1 MLLLLGALHILSEH
15 FAIGFLTSAHLWRS
29 YQPSYLCL
37 SHKWYTCANLTLFW
51 DFRISVPWTKV
62 SQPWPYCISEQIKF
76 CCGGL
81 SVPGKVC
88 GLCPLDVSSTPSL
101 VVTTKMSQDFANV
114 LLELKSSLAE
124 NHCPSLS
131 SDTQYG
137 PYIRMKKM

>member
-1 MLLLLGALHILSEH
+1 MDTTLSAMLLLLGALHILSEH
-15 FAIGFLTSAHLWRS
+15 FANGFLTSARLWRS
-29 YQPSYLCL
+29 HQPSYLCL

-76 CCGGL
+76 RCGGL

-101 VVTTKMSQDFANV
+101 GGDNQNV
-114 LLELKSSLAE
+114 SRLCQCALGAKIISS
-124 NHCPSLS
+124 
-131 SDTQYG
+131 
-137 PYIRMKKM
+137 